1 MEREPLVTL
10 DALSTYCSLS
20 VCQLR
25 RYIHDRRCPL
35 PHSRVGR
42 RGKILVRISDF
53 DAWLEARHEG
63 TKSAEQLLA
72 DRAMHLALEAL
83 QRSKPPH

>member
-1 MEREPLVTL
+1 
-10 DALSTYCSLS
+10 
-20 VCQLR
+20 
-25 RYIHDRRCPL
+25 
-35 PHSRVGR
+35 VGR